1 MNFFKNKTIL
11 ITGGT
16 GSFGSA
22 FIFKIL
28 KSKINFKE
36 IRVFSRDEKKQDN
49 LRKKINNYK
58 IKFLLGDVRDVDSV
72 KKAIKNVDFIFHAA
86 ALKQVPSCEFYPLE
100 AVKTN
105 ILGTDNVI
113 QLAIENLVKKVVVLS
128 TDKAVYPI
136 NAMGMSKAL
145 MEKIAI
151 SNFSISDKNSNKTII
166 CVTRYGNVLASR
178 GSVVPLFIDQI
189 QKNKPVTLTDPKM
202 TRFIMSM
209 EKAIELVIFAMKNAK
224 GGEIFVQKTPA
235 ANINNLLK
243 AILEIFKKNK
253 YKISHIGTRH
263 GEKAYESLLTKEEM
277 LTAKDMG
284 NYFRIDSDQ
293 RDLNYDLYFKKGKN
307 YLKKVEDYNSNNTK
321 QLSVA
326 EIKKILLTLDI
337 FKDKFDI

>member
-16 GSFGSA
+16 GSFGTA

-36 IRVFSRDEKKQDN
+36 IRVFSRDEKKQED
-49 LRKKINNYK
+49 LRKKINNSK
-58 IKFLLGDVRDVDSV
+58 IKFLLGDVRDIDSI

-105 ILGTDNVI
+105 VLGTNNVI

-151 SNFSISDKNSNKTII
+151 SNFSLSDKNSNKTII

-263 GEKAYESLLTKEEM
+263 GEKTYESLLTKEEM